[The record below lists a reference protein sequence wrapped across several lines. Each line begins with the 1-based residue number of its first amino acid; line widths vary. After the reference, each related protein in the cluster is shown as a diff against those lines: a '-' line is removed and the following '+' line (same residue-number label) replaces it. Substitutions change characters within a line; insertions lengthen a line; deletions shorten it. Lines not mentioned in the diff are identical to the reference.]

1 MLNIIKM
8 DLYKMFK
15 SKSFY
20 FLNIVLLSISL
31 FVGIFTA
38 KTIMM
43 NYEDA
48 QDSNISWSGEDTL
61 SSNDPLLTEKEYYE
75 IQSDMVKNMDVQ
87 ELIII
92 QYSYGIATIL
102 LAIFLSIMV
111 CSELDTGFIKNII
124 PLKSSRASLVLS
136 KNIIALLFIVIQIGV
151 SLIGSI
157 ACTMLISGR
166 VNIID
171 SKSLMIYLSLQA
183 LLRIAF
189 ASLIISISY
198 MFKSKSTT
206 MSIGIILALNVHG
219 LFLNILDKVINISKL
234 NLSELSIINNISRTS
249 FSSQDYKRVILISVI
264 YFILYNTVSTIR
276 VKKMEVN

>member
-20 FLNIVLLSISL
+20 LLNIILLSISL
-31 FVGIFTA
+31 FIGILTA

-43 NYEDA
+43 DYKEA

-75 IQSDMVKNMDVQ
+75 MQDGMVADMDVE

-102 LAIFLSIMV
+102 LTIFLATIV
-111 CSELDTGFIKNII
+111 CSELDTGFIKNVI
-124 PLKSSRASLVLS
+124 PLKNSRYSLIVS
-136 KNIIALLFIVIQIGV
+136 KNIVALLFIIIQVGV
-151 SLIGSI
+151 SLVGSI
-157 ACTMLISGR
+157 ASTIMIYGK

-171 SKSLMIYLSLQA
+171 VNGLIIYLGAQV

-189 ASLIISISY
+189 ASLIILISY
-198 MFKSKSTT
+198 LFKSKATT
-206 MSIGIILALNVHG
+206 MSIGIMLALNVHG
-219 LFLNILDKVINISKL
+219 LFLNILDKVVNIFKF
-234 NLSELSIINNISRTS
+234 NLSGLSIINNMGMTT
-249 FSSQDYKRVILISVI
+249 FSPHDYGRVILISI
-264 YFILYNTVSTIR
+264 ICFILYNTISTIR
-276 VKKMEVN
+276 VRKMEVN